1 MIYYIKEGFM
11 KDYINSQHRYYT
23 LDYYFK
29 NKYDSK
35 VFKVALNGNFTCP
48 NRDGTISNKG
58 CIFCSEMGSGD
69 FAGDKNLPLKEQY
82 NQIKS
87 ILLKKWPNA
96 KYIPYFQANTNTYG
110 PIEKLKNLFDEAITL
125 DNNIVSIDIAT
136 RPDCITDEA
145 LSYLSKLNK
154 KVPVIIELGL
164 QTIHE
169 NTAVI
174 INRGYKLN
182 VFNSCVKRLKENN
195 IEVIV
200 HIINGLP
207 YETKEMMLDTVKY
220 LNTMNIDGIKIH
232 SLFVLKNTKL
242 SEMYYNED
250 FILQTQEQYIDTVV
264 EQLAILNE
272 NTVVHRINGDA
283 PKELLIAPLWSLKK
297 FVIMNEID
305 KEMKKRDY
313 YQGCKNKKSVYA
325 LFP

>member
-1 MIYYIKEGFM
+1 MKE
-11 KDYINSQHRYYT
+11 YINSQHRYYT

-29 NKYDSK
+29 SKFNSK

-48 NRDGTISNKG
+48 NRDGKISNKG

-69 FAGDKNLPLKEQY
+69 FAGDKKLSLKEQY

-87 ILLKKWPNA
+87 ILLNKWPNA

-110 PIEKLKNLFDEAITL
+110 SLEKIKSLFDEAITL
-125 DNNIVSIDIAT
+125 DDNIVSIDIAT
-136 RPDCITDEA
+136 RPDCISDEI
-145 LSYLSKLNK
+145 LNYLNELNK

-169 NTAVI
+169 ATATL
-174 INRGYKLN
+174 INRGYKLD
-182 VFNSCVKRLKENN
+182 VFNDCIKRLKKHN

-207 YETKEMMLDTVKY
+207 LETKEMMLQTVEY

-242 SEMYYNED
+242 AQMYLNEE
-250 FILQTQEQYIDTVV
+250 FVLQSKEDYIDTVV

-272 NTVVHRINGDA
+272 NIVVHRISGDA
-283 PKELLIAPLWSLKK
+283 PKDLLIAPLWSLKK
-297 FVIMNEID
+297 FVIMNDID

-313 YQGCKNKKSVYA
+313 YQGCKNKKS
-325 LFP
+325 